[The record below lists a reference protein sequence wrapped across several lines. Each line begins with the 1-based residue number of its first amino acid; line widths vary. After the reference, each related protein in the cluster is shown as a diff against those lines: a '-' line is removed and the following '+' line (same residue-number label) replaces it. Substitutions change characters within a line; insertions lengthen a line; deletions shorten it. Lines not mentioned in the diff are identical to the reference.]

1 MRNLKKILALV
12 LALVMS
18 LSLMATAG
26 ASSFPDV
33 DAENPYATAIEVL
46 DELKVF
52 QGYKEDGTFRPTETL
67 NRAQAAVLVYRIATG
82 DVEDKYLDNYTY
94 MQQSKFTDLDGY
106 NWAKGY
112 INYCQNAGIV
122 VGTSA
127 TTFDPGAKVTGYQ
140 LLVMLLRTLGYGKAG
155 EFADPKGW
163 ELQTA
168 TIAEREGIT
177 KNVTTGDFG
186 APAPRQMVAEILFR
200 GLLTETVEY
209 SALIPGGYTKSGET
223 LGMRE
228 FGLEKVSGVVMAN
241 EWANLEGDSVAK
253 ADTTVMKIDDKNVTV
268 NKATDLDAVGL
279 TYNAYIANGE
289 GSTKRAL
296 TLEKSDVNVVAFN
309 EGAGMEVSKLAK
321 DNSLNVGDA
330 EYYLNYAENWSE
342 TAKSDWRIAYAIKE
356 STVNSDPDWKAY
368 IDEIYASANHTKDGH
383 TASQRQAYEN
393 EDAAAK
399 TNYWFVAIRPG
410 STITKIDL
418 EIMKEIFYMADREG
432 ENVDGDGNNVRYYGF
447 GEVYAGTSST
457 LDRSDVMSWP
467 QFEEEF
473 LDGQN
478 TNEYEDVEN
487 GNSLR
492 IVDNNG
498 DGKAEYVLKVTYT
511 QDKAIG
517 ERRDVLQFNKLV
529 ISKYEDNNLAMMDEI
544 AVGDVINY
552 TIIDGKLTVYKADM
566 ITDTIHNKNFKNV
579 TVDATDEGETH
590 GQSEI
595 DVYTNMETNI
605 MLMAE
610 KTSYNIYFDEFGYIR
625 SYELA
630 QGTQYALLTEMYTT
644 GTQNWNYIN
653 TTDWT
658 AEVKIADGDIEELP
672 VANTRGNAF
681 ISESAWTSR
690 SHNYYS
696 GNLNFLQPAIA
707 HLGNPNSENSNWY
720 WPGKTIGTAAAYSL
734 PSNDW
739 NRGVFQM
746 DPNDPA
752 ANPATGYI
760 GGQPAYGVFNYGPVS
775 ANYTNGANG
784 NGPVESS
791 FSFTN
796 VAAFTSDGEEISL
809 APATRLAKNANG
821 YQIYRVGADA
831 AANPTVNIA
840 LGFHGTEQELKD
852 EYKRLNPTATDT
864 AINTWFSTYTGA
876 GHYDGDGIYPVY
888 AVDYVQLVAENVKG
902 GMRHFTIANSYEAN
916 YNTTS
921 NTYVNANSETVFYV
935 VEPGRVTYY
944 DSYEK
949 LPTIKADDIRAAY
962 AVATNT
968 NANADGMDY
977 WVGDVIVIET
987 STIDKSWDSISLAY
1001 ANPYETSGAT
1011 QYFNSLNSEWR
1022 TYQPDSDE
1030 LAKIGLVP
1038 DDYGWTNATNLSGR
1052 TFYEVYGT
1060 DYENGELT
1068 AAIRAIVQDW
1078 NDHGIYAGTVRRT
1091 RSLTMGN
1098 GYIDVDTLGRDNLIY
1113 DDSFVKPIDVDY
1125 DYEVPFYRISNTA
1138 GGYSWDADLIDF
1150 ATDWTDPSGIKVGD
1164 QIIWVTDKDGHV
1176 AFVVDLGSRTK
1187 AEMGGDAYTA
1197 PTWLLDARDFA
1208 GSVIGATITS
1218 TSSLYAKILSE
1229 QRAKVPVMANVNIS
1243 ANVGAGTTLTV
1254 ALDGAKLGEAKN
1266 NTALPGTVTV
1276 PVSIN
1281 STSSAVDLKVTASKA
1296 GGGNEALTFVL
1307 GSVSGNW
1314 SLLSY
1319 TGDANNV
1326 YTLRLVN
1333 SQIAARTVTNDIILF
1348 TEEFFEE
1355 LDELVTAID
1364 TNGIGNGTTQ
1374 VDLETAMAVQEL
1386 LDEAKATLND
1396 ANYAA
1401 KKPDGTSAS
1410 SEVTSKV
1417 GELTTAEGKVD
1428 AKVDE
1433 ATVTV
1438 SFTGDNATVKVDGEV
1453 VTSYQTAKNSTVKF
1467 SVTAA
1472 EGYTL
1477 ESVKNGETVLTAD
1490 ANGLYSV
1497 AVAEADVTITITAN
1511 ATGAVGGEIT
1521 EANVVIATGAI
1532 TAGSKLPTA
1541 SVTTTPANGA
1551 DVSIAWTKDGADVEA
1566 NVDTE
1571 EGSYVGTI
1579 TVTPKTGF
1587 TAAADIAYKLNG
1599 VAVANAA
1606 ALTVTITVNAAG
1618 AGDTEITEADVT
1630 IATDAITAGEALPT
1644 VGVTTT
1650 PANGADVSIKW
1661 TKDGSEVSAD
1671 ATTEEGSY
1679 VGTITVTPKTGF
1691 VAADAITYKLN
1702 GSPVAN
1708 AAALTVTITVNA
1720 ADAGDTEITEADVTI
1735 ATDAITAGEALPTV
1749 GVTTTPANGADVSIK
1764 WTKDGSE
1771 VSADATTEEGSY
1783 VGTITVTP
1791 KTGFVAADAITY
1803 KLNGSPVANA
1813 AALTVTITV
1822 NAANPS

>member
-155 EFADPKGW
+155 EFADPDGW
-163 ELQTA
+163 ELKSA
-168 TIAEREGIT
+168 EIAESEGIT
-177 KNVTTGDFG
+177 KNVTFGDFG
-186 APAPRQMVAEILFR
+186 APAARQMVAEILFR
-200 GLLTETVEY
+200 GLLTETVQY
-209 SALIPGGYTKSGET
+209 SALVPGGYTKSGET
-223 LGMRE
+223 LGKRE
-228 FGLEKVSGVVMAN
+228 FGLEQVSGVVMAN
-241 EWANLEGDSVAK
+241 QWANLEGDSVAK

-309 EGAGMEVSKLAK
+309 EGARMDVSKLAK
-321 DNSLNVGDA
+321 DNSLNVNDA
-330 EYYLNYAENWSE
+330 EYYLNYAEKWSE
-342 TAKSDWRIAYAIKE
+342 TATSTWKISYAIDQSLCTTANGW
-356 STVNSDPDWKAY
+356 STY
-368 IDEIYASANHTKDGH
+368 IADINAGDVDGH
-383 TASQRQAYEN
+383 SVVARQAMN
-393 EDAAAK
+393 KPAADGGAN
-399 TNYWFVAIRPG
+399 TNYWYVAIRPG
-410 STITKIDL
+410 KTITATDL
-418 EIMKEIFYMADREG
+418 DIMNYIFDVADRQG
-432 ENVDGDGNNVRYYGF
+432 ENVDGTGNAVRYYGI

-457 LDRSDVMSWP
+457 LDQSDIKSWP
-467 QFEEEF
+467 QFVEEF

-566 ITDTIHNKNFKNV
+566 ITDTIRNKNFKDT
-579 TVDATDEGETH
+579 TVIATEEGETH

-595 DVYTNMETNI
+595 DVYTNMETDI

-672 VANTRGNAF
+672 VANARGNAF
-681 ISESAWTSR
+681 ISEFAWTSR

-707 HLGNPNSENSNWY
+707 HLGNPASENNSWY

-746 DPNDPA
+746 DPNGPA

-760 GGQPAYGVFNYGPVS
+760 GGQPAYGVFNYGPVN
-775 ANYTNGANG
+775 ANYTSGANEDD
-784 NGPVESS
+784 PVESS

-796 VAAFTSDGEEISL
+796 IAAFTSDGEDISL

-821 YQIYRVGADA
+821 HQIYRVGAPA
-831 AANPTVNIA
+831 QQTHNNNVK
-840 LGFHGTEQELKD
+840 LGFHGTEAELKAEYLSKNPGATAGD
-852 EYKRLNPTATDT
+852 ED
-864 AINTWFSTYTGA
+864 TWFTNQIALKNGT
-876 GHYDGDGIYPVY
+876 GIYPVY
-888 AVDYVQLVAENVKG
+888 AIDYVQLTAESVKA
-902 GMRHFTIANSYEAN
+902 GMRHFTIANSYNTN

-949 LPTIKADDIRAAY
+949 LPTIKAKDIRAAY

-987 STIDKSWDSISLAY
+987 SAIDKSWDSISLAY
-1001 ANPYETSGAT
+1001 ANPYENSGAVRYLST
-1011 QYFNSLNSEWR
+1011 LNSEWR

-1038 DDYGWTNATNLSGR
+1038 SDSNWNWGNSATPGHA
-1052 TFYEVYGT
+1052 FYEVYGT
-1060 DYENGELT
+1060 DYENGELA
-1068 AAIRAIVQDW
+1068 AAITEITKDW

-1098 GYIDVDTLGRDNLIY
+1098 GYIDVDTLGRNNLIY

-1125 DYEVPFYRISNTA
+1125 DYEVPFYRIS
-1138 GGYSWDADLIDF
+1138 GDWDANEIEF
-1150 ATDWTDPSGIKVGD
+1150 ATDWTDRSGVQEGD
-1164 QIIWVTDKDGHV
+1164 EIIWVTDKDGDV

-1197 PTWLLDARDFA
+1197 PSWLLSDRDFA
-1208 GSVIGATITS
+1208 SNVIGATITS
-1218 TSSLYAKILSE
+1218 TSSLYAKILNE
-1229 QRAKVPVMANVNIS
+1229 QRVSMPDVDLNIA

-1254 ALDGAKLGEAKN
+1254 SLNGTKLGEKKN
-1266 NTALPGTVTV
+1266 DTAMPATVTV
-1276 PVSIN
+1276 PIAIR
-1281 STSSAVDLKVTASKA
+1281 SSEPAVDLTVTATRSN
-1296 GGGNEALTFVL
+1296 GTNETLTFVL
-1307 GSVSGNW
+1307 NSTVGPNW

-1319 TGDANNV
+1319 SGNSSNV

-1333 SQIAARTVTNDIILF
+1333 NQIRTLDAISGKLVLF
-1348 TEEFFEE
+1348 TNEFFNE
-1355 LDELVTAID
+1355 LAALSDQIENEGID
-1364 TNGIGNGTTQ
+1364 TPDGVSLADAQ
-1374 VDLETAMAVQEL
+1374 YVQEL
-1386 LDEAKATLND
+1386 LGAVNVVLKD
-1396 ANYAA
+1396 ANYTAQGVNGTDATQAVTDKNTAIETAKAA
-1401 KKPDGTSAS
+1401 VDSAVDEVVDAGKVTVTVTGDGVEAQTETKFAPGATVTITASTGKKITAVQIDGQDAGTIAEGGKTATYTVPSDATEAITITVTTADDTTVGGDKVTVTFS
-1410 SEVTSKV
+1410 QVTGATIKVDGSEVTGTKEYDKGATVSFTVEVTDNTKEIKSV
-1417 GELTTAEGKVD
+1417 TAGSDVLTGTDGAYTFTANAD
-1428 AKVDE
+1428 

-1438 SFTGDNATVKVDGEV
+1438 ELQEKSVEAEKVTV
-1453 VTSYQTAKNSTVKF
+1453 TF
-1467 SVTAA
+1467 SQV
-1472 EGYTL
+1472 
-1477 ESVKNGETVLTAD
+1477 
-1490 ANGLYSV
+1490 
-1497 AVAEADVTITITAN
+1497 
-1511 ATGAVGGEIT
+1511 TGA
-1521 EANVVIATGAI
+1521 
-1532 TAGSKLPTA
+1532 
-1541 SVTTTPANGA
+1541 
-1551 DVSIAWTKDGADVEA
+1551 
-1566 NVDTE
+1566 
-1571 EGSYVGTI
+1571 TI
-1579 TVTPKTGF
+1579 KV
-1587 TAAADIAYKLNG
+1587 
-1599 VAVANAA
+1599 
-1606 ALTVTITVNAAG
+1606 
-1618 AGDTEITEADVT
+1618 
-1630 IATDAITAGEALPT
+1630 
-1644 VGVTTT
+1644 
-1650 PANGADVSIKW
+1650 
-1661 TKDGSEVSAD
+1661 DGSEVTGTKEYDKGATVSFTVEVTDNTKEIKSVTAGSDVLTGTDGAYTFTANAD
-1671 ATTEEGSY
+1671 ATVTVELQEKS
-1679 VGTITVTPKTGF
+1679 VEAEKVTVTFSQVTG
-1691 VAADAITYKLN
+1691 A
-1702 GSPVAN
+1702 
-1708 AAALTVTITVNA
+1708 TIKV
-1720 ADAGDTEITEADVTI
+1720 
-1735 ATDAITAGEALPTV
+1735 
-1749 GVTTTPANGADVSIK
+1749 
-1764 WTKDGSE
+1764 DGSE
-1771 VSADATTEEGSY
+1771 VTGTKEYDKGATVSFTVEVTDSTKEIKSVTAGSDALTEADGAYTFTADADT
-1783 VGTITVTP
+1783 TVTVELQD
-1791 KTGFVAADAITY
+1791 KTT
-1803 KLNGSPVANA
+1803 N
-1813 AALTVTITV
+1813 
-1822 NAANPS
+1822 

>member
-177 KNVTTGDFG
+177 KNVTAGDFG
-186 APAPRQMVAEILFR
+186 APAARQMVAEILFR
-200 GLLTETVEY
+200 GLLTDTVEY

-223 LGMRE
+223 LGKRE
-228 FGLEKVSGVVMAN
+228 FGLEQVSGVVMAN
-241 EWANLEGDSVAK
+241 QWANLEGDSVAK

-309 EGAGMEVSKLAK
+309 EGAKMEVSKLAK

-356 STVNSDPDWKAY
+356 STVNSDSDWKAY

-399 TNYWFVAIRPG
+399 TDYWFVAIRPG

-432 ENVDGDGNNVRYYGF
+432 ENVDGNGNNVRYYGF

-457 LDRSDVMSWP
+457 LDQSDIKSWP
-467 QFEEEF
+467 QFVEEF

-478 TNEYEDVEN
+478 TNEYKDVVN

-498 DGKAEYVLKVTYT
+498 DGKAEYVLRVDYT

-566 ITDTIHNKNFKNV
+566 ITDTIRNKNFKDT
-579 TVDATDEGETH
+579 TVIATEEGETH

-653 TTDWT
+653 KNNWI
-658 AEVKIADGDIEELP
+658 AEVKIADGDIEEMN
-672 VANTRGNAF
+672 VANTKNAF
-681 ISESAWTSR
+681 ISKTPWTHGG
-690 SHNYYS
+690 HNSFFS

-720 WPGKTIGTAAAYSL
+720 WPGETDNTAATYPNWDRS
-734 PSNDW
+734 
-739 NRGVFQM
+739 VYQM
-746 DPNDPA
+746 KA
-752 ANPATGYI
+752 ATGVQ
-760 GGQPAYGVFNYGPVS
+760 QPAYGVFNYGPV
-775 ANYTNGANG
+775 ATTALKN
-784 NGPVESS
+784 S

-796 VAAFTSDGEEISL
+796 VASFTTDGEDITL
-809 APATRLAKNANG
+809 APATRLATETATG
-821 YQIYRVGADA
+821 DQIYRVGAPA
-831 AANPTVNIA
+831 QQLANNNVK
-840 LGFHGTEQELKD
+840 LGFHGTKAELKA
-852 EYKRLNPTATDT
+852 EYLSKNPGAVAGAED
-864 AINTWFSTYTGA
+864 TWFNTQIA
-876 GHYDGDGIYPVY
+876 LKDGTGIYPVY
-888 AVDYVQLVAENVKG
+888 AIDYVQLTAENVKA
-902 GMRHFTIANSYEAN
+902 GMRHFTIASSYNTN

-935 VEPGRVTYY
+935 VEPNRVTYY

-949 LPTIKADDIRAAY
+949 LPTIKDDNIRAAY

-1038 DDYGWTNATNLSGR
+1038 DDYGWTNGTNLSGR
-1052 TFYEVYGT
+1052 AFYEVYGT
-1060 DYENGELT
+1060 DYENGELV
-1068 AAIRAIVQDW
+1068 AAIAKITKDW

-1098 GYIDVDTLGRDNLIY
+1098 GYIDVDTLGRSNLIY

-1125 DYEVPFYRISNTA
+1125 DYEVPFYRLSGN
-1138 GGYSWDADLIDF
+1138 WDANEIEF
-1150 ATDWTDPSGIKVGD
+1150 ATDWTDPSGIQAGD
-1164 QIIWVTDKDGHV
+1164 EIIWVTDKDGDV
-1176 AFVVDLGSRTK
+1176 AFVVDLGYRTDK
-1187 AEMGGDAYTA
+1187 QMGGDEYKA
-1197 PTWLLDARDFA
+1197 PTWLLSSYNAFYPSDD
-1208 GSVIGATITS
+1208 GSAACITG
-1218 TSSLYAKILSE
+1218 TGWYYAILKE
-1229 QRAKVPVMANVNIS
+1229 QRANQPTSDDVQFNAYLLDDETITIQQNGK
-1243 ANVGAGTTLTV
+1243 TV
-1254 ALDGAKLGEAKN
+1254 AEAKN
-1266 NTALPGTVTV
+1266 ETGADGVVVTPAFSLLNNQETVDIKVRLTKADKTHDTIALATFNTNGGWWTAINLTGPDADGWYTVKLANRQIRSIEQGIGYGTIYGGDAWDGLVEDAEKPIGDGTNGTITLDRAREVKAALTEIKTALDDSPIKLAPSATDATEPATPAEVTEIVDQIDTADTTIGEAIENETVTV
-1276 PVSIN
+1276 
-1281 STSSAVDLKVTASKA
+1281 
-1296 GGGNEALTFVL
+1296 TF
-1307 GSVSGNW
+1307 
-1314 SLLSY
+1314 
-1319 TGDANNV
+1319 
-1326 YTLRLVN
+1326 
-1333 SQIAARTVTNDIILF
+1333 
-1348 TEEFFEE
+1348 
-1355 LDELVTAID
+1355 
-1364 TNGIGNGTTQ
+1364 NG
-1374 VDLETAMAVQEL
+1374 A
-1386 LDEAKATLND
+1386 
-1396 ANYAA
+1396 
-1401 KKPDGTSAS
+1401 
-1410 SEVTSKV
+1410 
-1417 GELTTAEGKVD
+1417 
-1428 AKVDE
+1428 
-1433 ATVTV
+1433 
-1438 SFTGDNATVKVDGEV
+1438 NATVKVDGKA
-1453 VTSYQTAKNSTVKF
+1453 VTSYQAAKNSDLKF

-1472 EGYTL
+1472 DGYTI
-1477 ESVKNGETVLTAD
+1477 ESVNDGSADLTAD
-1490 ANGLYSV
+1490 ANGLYTVS
-1497 AVAEADVTITITAN
+1497 VAEADMTVTITAN

-1521 EANVVIATGAI
+1521 EANVEIATGAI

-1541 SVTTTPANGA
+1541 KVTTTPANGA

-1661 TKDGSEVSAD
+1661 TKDGSEVSAE

-1720 ADAGDTEITEADVTI
+1720 ADAGDTEITEVDVTI

-1749 GVTTTPANGADVSIK
+1749 SVTTTPANGADVSIK

-1771 VSADATTEEGSY
+1771 VSAEATTEEGSY

-1822 NAANPS
+1822 NAANPG

>member
-177 KNVTTGDFG
+177 KNVTAGDFG
-186 APAPRQMVAEILFR
+186 APAARQMVAEILFR
-200 GLLTETVEY
+200 GLLTDTVEY

-223 LGMRE
+223 LGKRE
-228 FGLEKVSGVVMAN
+228 FGLEQVSGVVMAN
-241 EWANLEGDSVAK
+241 QWANLEGDSVAK

-309 EGAGMEVSKLAK
+309 EGAKMEVSKLAK
-321 DNSLNVGDA
+321 DNSLNVNDA

-356 STVNSDPDWKAY
+356 STVNSDSDWKAY

-393 EDAAAK
+393 EDAVAK
-399 TNYWFVAIRPG
+399 TDYWFVAIRPG

-432 ENVDGDGNNVRYYGF
+432 ENVDGSGNNVRYYGF

-457 LDRSDVMSWP
+457 LDQSDIKSWP

-478 TNEYEDVEN
+478 TNEYDKVRN

-566 ITDTIHNKNFKNV
+566 ITDTIRNKNFKDT
-579 TVDATDEGETH
+579 TVIATEEGETH

-595 DVYTNMETNI
+595 DVYTNMETDI

-672 VANTRGNAF
+672 VANARGNAF
-681 ISESAWTSR
+681 ISEFAWTSR

-707 HLGNPNSENSNWY
+707 HLGNPASENNSWY

-746 DPNDPA
+746 DPNGPA

-796 VAAFTSDGEEISL
+796 IAAFTSDGEEISL

-821 YQIYRVGADA
+821 HQIYRVGADA
-831 AANPTVNIA
+831 AAAPTVNIA
-840 LGFHGTEQELKD
+840 RGFHGTEQELKD
-852 EYKRLNPTATDT
+852 EYKRLNPATADAT
-864 AINTWFSTYTGA
+864 INSWFSTYVA
-876 GHYDGDGIYPVY
+876 QYDGDGIYPVY

-949 LPTIKADDIRAAY
+949 LPTIKADNIRAAY

-987 STIDKSWDSISLAY
+987 SAIDKSWDSISLAY
-1001 ANPYETSGAT
+1001 ANPYENSGAVRYLST
-1011 QYFNSLNSEWR
+1011 LNSEWR

-1038 DDYGWTNATNLSGR
+1038 SDSNWNWGNSATPGHA
-1052 TFYEVYGT
+1052 FYEVYGT
-1060 DYENGELT
+1060 DYENGELA
-1068 AAIRAIVQDW
+1068 AAITQITKDW

-1098 GYIDVDTLGRDNLIY
+1098 GYIDVDTLGRNNLIY

-1125 DYEVPFYRISNTA
+1125 DYEVPFYRIS
-1138 GGYSWDADLIDF
+1138 GDWDANEIEF
-1150 ATDWTDPSGIKVGD
+1150 ATDWTDRSGVQEGD
-1164 QIIWVTDKDGHV
+1164 QIIWVTDKDGDV

-1197 PTWLLDARDFA
+1197 PTWLLSDRDFT
-1208 GSVIGATITS
+1208 GNVIGAVITS
-1218 TSSLYAKILSE
+1218 TNSLYAKILNE
-1229 QRAKVPVMANVNIS
+1229 QRVSMPDVDLNIA

-1254 ALDGAKLGEAKN
+1254 SLNGTKLGEKKN
-1266 NTALPGTVTV
+1266 DTAMPATVTV
-1276 PVSIN
+1276 PIAIR
-1281 STSSAVDLKVTASKA
+1281 SSEPAVDLTVTATRSN
-1296 GGGNEALTFVL
+1296 GTNETLTFVL
-1307 GSVSGNW
+1307 NSTVGPNW

-1319 TGDANNV
+1319 NGNSSNV

-1333 SQIAARTVTNDIILF
+1333 NQIRTLDAISGKLVLF
-1348 TEEFFEE
+1348 TNEFFNE
-1355 LDELVTAID
+1355 LAALSDQIENEGID
-1364 TNGIGNGTTQ
+1364 TPDGVSLADAQ
-1374 VDLETAMAVQEL
+1374 YVQEL
-1386 LDEAKATLND
+1386 LGVVNVVLED
-1396 ANYAA
+1396 ANYTAQGVNGTDARTTVDEKNTAIETA
-1401 KKPDGTSAS
+1401 KTAVDSA
-1410 SEVTSKV
+1410 
-1417 GELTTAEGKVD
+1417 VD
-1428 AKVDE
+1428 AATPE
-1433 ATVTV
+1433 ATVSVSVTDANSKITVTPATVTKDAALSGVTLTLVAADSYTLPTAKPTVTVGGTPVDAANIIWDSATGALGFTAEAGNATGAIVITADSTAPAGDTV
-1438 SFTGDNATVKVDGEV
+1438 SVSVTDTNSKISVTPATVTKDTALSG
-1453 VTSYQTAKNSTVKF
+1453 VTLTLVAADSYTLPTAKPTV
-1467 SVTAA
+1467 
-1472 EGYTL
+1472 
-1477 ESVKNGETVLTAD
+1477 TVGGT
-1490 ANGLYSV
+1490 
-1497 AVAEADVTITITAN
+1497 AVAEANITWNN
-1511 ATGAVGGEIT
+1511 ATGALGFTADAG
-1521 EANVVIATGAI
+1521 NATGAI
-1532 TAGSKLPTA
+1532 VITANSTAPVQENVTVTVTDTNSK
-1541 SVTTTPANGA
+1541 
-1551 DVSIAWTKDGADVEA
+1551 
-1566 NVDTE
+1566 
-1571 EGSYVGTI
+1571 I
-1579 TVTPKTGF
+1579 TVTPATVVKGTALSGVTLTLVAADSYTLPTAKPTVTVGGTAVAEANITWNNATGALGF
-1587 TAAADIAYKLNG
+1587 TADAGDATGAI
-1599 VAVANAA
+1599 VITANSTAPVQENV
-1606 ALTVTITVNAAG
+1606 TVTVT
-1618 AGDTEITEADVT
+1618 DT
-1630 IATDAITAGEALPT
+1630 
-1644 VGVTTT
+1644 
-1650 PANGADVSIKW
+1650 NSK
-1661 TKDGSEVSAD
+1661 
-1671 ATTEEGSY
+1671 
-1679 VGTITVTPKTGF
+1679 ITVTPATVVKGTALSGVTLTL
-1691 VAADAITYKLN
+1691 VAADSYTLPTAK
-1702 GSPVAN
+1702 P
-1708 AAALTVTITVNA
+1708 TVTVGGTAVAEANITWNNA
-1720 ADAGDTEITEADVTI
+1720 TGALGFTADAGD
-1735 ATDAITAGEALPTV
+1735 ATGAIVITANSTAP
-1749 GVTTTPANGADVSIK
+1749 
-1764 WTKDGSE
+1764 
-1771 VSADATTEEGSY
+1771 
-1783 VGTITVTP
+1783 
-1791 KTGFVAADAITY
+1791 
-1803 KLNGSPVANA
+1803 
-1813 AALTVTITV
+1813 
-1822 NAANPS
+1822 

>member
-1 MRNLKKILALV
+1 
-12 LALVMS
+12 
-18 LSLMATAG
+18 
-26 ASSFPDV
+26 
-33 DAENPYATAIEVL
+33 
-46 DELKVF
+46 
-52 QGYKEDGTFRPTETL
+52 
-67 NRAQAAVLVYRIATG
+67 
-82 DVEDKYLDNYTY
+82 
-94 MQQSKFTDLDGY
+94 
-106 NWAKGY
+106 
-112 INYCQNAGIV
+112 
-122 VGTSA
+122 
-127 TTFDPGAKVTGYQ
+127 
-140 LLVMLLRTLGYGKAG
+140 
-155 EFADPKGW
+155 
-163 ELQTA
+163 
-168 TIAEREGIT
+168 
-177 KNVTTGDFG
+177 
-186 APAPRQMVAEILFR
+186 
-200 GLLTETVEY
+200 
-209 SALIPGGYTKSGET
+209 
-223 LGMRE
+223 
-228 FGLEKVSGVVMAN
+228 
-241 EWANLEGDSVAK
+241 
-253 ADTTVMKIDDKNVTV
+253 
-268 NKATDLDAVGL
+268 
-279 TYNAYIANGE
+279 
-289 GSTKRAL
+289 
-296 TLEKSDVNVVAFN
+296 
-309 EGAGMEVSKLAK
+309 
-321 DNSLNVGDA
+321 
-330 EYYLNYAENWSE
+330 
-342 TAKSDWRIAYAIKE
+342 
-356 STVNSDPDWKAY
+356 
-368 IDEIYASANHTKDGH
+368 
-383 TASQRQAYEN
+383 
-393 EDAAAK
+393 
-399 TNYWFVAIRPG
+399 
-410 STITKIDL
+410 
-418 EIMKEIFYMADREG
+418 MKEIFYMADREG

-467 QFEEEF
+467 QFVEEF

-478 TNEYEDVEN
+478 TNEYEDVVN

-498 DGKAEYVLKVTYT
+498 DGKAEYVLRVDYT

-566 ITDTIHNKNFKNV
+566 ITDTIRNKNFKNV

-720 WPGKTIGTAAAYSL
+720 WPGKTIGTVAAYGL
-734 PSNDW
+734 ASNNW

-746 DPNDPA
+746 DPTAPA
-752 ANPATGYI
+752 GD
-760 GGQPAYGVFNYGPVS
+760 QPAYGVFNYGPVGI
-775 ANYTNGANG
+775 NYAEG
-784 NGPVESS
+784 NDAGKPVESS

-809 APATRLAKNANG
+809 APATRLAKNTDG

-831 AANPTVNIA
+831 AAAPTVNIA

-864 AINTWFSTYTGA
+864 VINTWFSDNIA
-876 GHYDGDGIYPVY
+876 QYDGDGIYPVY
-888 AVDYVQLVAENVKG
+888 AVDYVQLIAENVKG

-1138 GGYSWDADLIDF
+1138 GGYSWDADLMDF

-1197 PTWLLDARDFA
+1197 PTWLLSAGDFT
-1208 GSVIGATITS
+1208 GGVIGATITS
-1218 TSSLYAKILSE
+1218 TSSLYAKILDE
-1229 QRAKVPVMANVNIS
+1229 QRDKVPVMADVNIS

-1254 ALDGAKLGEAKN
+1254 SLDGAKLGEAKN

-1333 SQIAARTVTNDIILF
+1333 SQITAARAISGDIVLF
-1348 TEEFFEE
+1348 TNEFFNE
-1355 LDELVTAID
+1355 LAALSDQIENEGID
-1364 TNGIGNGTTQ
+1364 TPDGVSLADAQ
-1374 VDLETAMAVQEL
+1374 YVQEL
-1386 LDEAKATLND
+1386 LGAVNVVLEDVNYTVQGVNGTDATQAVTDKNTAIETAKAAVD
-1396 ANYAA
+1396 
-1401 KKPDGTSAS
+1401 SA
-1410 SEVTSKV
+1410 
-1417 GELTTAEGKVD
+1417 VD
-1428 AKVDE
+1428 A
-1433 ATVTV
+1433 ATPETTV
-1438 SFTGDNATVKVDGEV
+1438 GV
-1453 VTSYQTAKNSTVKF
+1453 
-1467 SVTAA
+1467 SVTD
-1472 EGYTL
+1472 T
-1477 ESVKNGETVLTAD
+1477 N
-1490 ANGLYSV
+1490 
-1497 AVAEADVTITITAN
+1497 
-1511 ATGAVGGEIT
+1511 
-1521 EANVVIATGAI
+1521 
-1532 TAGSKLPTA
+1532 SK
-1541 SVTTTPANGA
+1541 
-1551 DVSIAWTKDGADVEA
+1551 
-1566 NVDTE
+1566 
-1571 EGSYVGTI
+1571 I
-1579 TVTPKTGF
+1579 TVTPAAVTKDTALSGVTLTLAAADSYTLPTDKPTVTVGGTAVDAANITWNSATGALGF
-1587 TAAADIAYKLNG
+1587 TANAGNATGDI
-1599 VAVANAA
+1599 V
-1606 ALTVTITVNAAG
+1606 
-1618 AGDTEITEADVT
+1618 
-1630 IATDAITAGEALPT
+1630 ITADSTAPT
-1644 VGVTTT
+1644 
-1650 PANGADVSIKW
+1650 
-1661 TKDGSEVSAD
+1661 
-1671 ATTEEGSY
+1671 
-1679 VGTITVTPKTGF
+1679 
-1691 VAADAITYKLN
+1691 
-1702 GSPVAN
+1702 SP
-1708 AAALTVTITVNA
+1708 
-1720 ADAGDTEITEADVTI
+1720 
-1735 ATDAITAGEALPTV
+1735 
-1749 GVTTTPANGADVSIK
+1749 
-1764 WTKDGSE
+1764 
-1771 VSADATTEEGSY
+1771 
-1783 VGTITVTP
+1783 
-1791 KTGFVAADAITY
+1791 
-1803 KLNGSPVANA
+1803 
-1813 AALTVTITV
+1813 
-1822 NAANPS
+1822 

>member
-94 MQQSKFTDLDGY
+94 MQQSKFNDLDGY

-177 KNVTTGDFG
+177 KNVTAGDFG
-186 APAPRQMVAEILFR
+186 APAARQMVAEILFR
-200 GLLTETVEY
+200 GLLTDTVEY

-223 LGMRE
+223 LGKRE
-228 FGLEKVSGVVMAN
+228 FGLEQVSGVVMAN
-241 EWANLEGDSVAK
+241 QWANLEGDSVAK

-309 EGAGMEVSKLAK
+309 EGARMDVSKLAK
-321 DNSLNVGDA
+321 DNSLNVNDA
-330 EYYLNYAENWSE
+330 EYYLNYAEKWSE
-342 TAKSDWRIAYAIKE
+342 TATSTWKISYAIDQSLCTTANGW
-356 STVNSDPDWKAY
+356 STY
-368 IDEIYASANHTKDGH
+368 IADINAGDVDGH
-383 TASQRQAYEN
+383 SVVARQAMN
-393 EDAAAK
+393 KPAADGGAN
-399 TNYWFVAIRPG
+399 TNYWYVAIRPG
-410 STITKIDL
+410 KTITATDL
-418 EIMKEIFYMADREG
+418 DIMNYIFDVADRQG
-432 ENVDGDGNNVRYYGF
+432 ENVDGTGNAVRYYGI

-457 LDRSDVMSWP
+457 LDQSDIKSWP
-467 QFEEEF
+467 QFVEEF

-478 TNEYEDVEN
+478 TNEYENVVN

-498 DGKAEYVLKVTYT
+498 DGKAEYVLRVDYT

-672 VANTRGNAF
+672 VANARGNAF

-707 HLGNPNSENSNWY
+707 HLGNPSSENSNWY
-720 WPGKTIGTAAAYSL
+720 WPGKTIGTVAAYGL
-734 PSNDW
+734 ASNNW

-746 DPNDPA
+746 DPTAP
-752 ANPATGYI
+752 TGD
-760 GGQPAYGVFNYGPVS
+760 QPAYGVFNYGPVGI
-775 ANYTNGANG
+775 NYAEGVDKNK
-784 NGPVESS
+784 PVESS

-831 AANPTVNIA
+831 ATNPTVNIA

-864 AINTWFSTYTGA
+864 VIDNWFNTYVA
-876 GHYDGDGIYPVY
+876 QYDGDGIYPVY

-987 STIDKSWDSISLAY
+987 RTIDKSWDSISLAY

-1197 PTWLLDARDFA
+1197 PTWLLSSGDFA
-1208 GSVIGATITS
+1208 GNVIGATINT
-1218 TSSLYAKILSE
+1218 TYSLYAKILSE

-1307 GSVSGNW
+1307 GSVGGNW

-1333 SQIAARTVTNDIILF
+1333 SQITAARAISGDIVLF

-1355 LDELVTAID
+1355 LDELAEAIEN
-1364 TNGIGNGTTQ
+1364 NGIGNDAAAGEVTLA
-1374 VDLETAMAVQEL
+1374 DAKAVQTL
-1386 LDEAKATLND
+1386 LGDVATILGNTAEYTAKNTDGDAT
-1396 ANYAA
+1396 AAVAA
-1401 KKPDGTSAS
+1401 KKSDVDTAKTTVDDAVADATPATEVSSVAISWDTTTAVAVGGTLPEATTTT
-1410 SEVTSKV
+1410 EGVT
-1417 GELTTAEGKVD
+1417 LTTVWKNSS
-1428 AKVDE
+1428 DE
-1433 ATVTV
+1433 TVTTAAAAGNYTGTVTV
-1438 SFTGDNATVKVDGEV
+1438 AAEEGYELAESLTYTGDVTDAAGLTKTITVSAGTSTPTEV
-1453 VTSYQTAKNSTVKF
+1453 S
-1467 SVTAA
+1467 
-1472 EGYTL
+1472 
-1477 ESVKNGETVLTAD
+1477 
-1490 ANGLYSV
+1490 SV
-1497 AVAEADVTITITAN
+1497 AISWDTTTAV
-1511 ATGAVGGEIT
+1511 AVGGTLPEATTTT
-1521 EANVVIATGAI
+1521 EGVTLTTVWKNSSDET
-1532 TAGSKLPTA
+1532 
-1541 SVTTTPANGA
+1541 VTTAAAAGNYTGTVTVAA
-1551 DVSIAWTKDGADVEA
+1551 
-1566 NVDTE
+1566 E
-1571 EGSYVGTI
+1571 EGYELAESLTYTGDVTDAAGLTKTI
-1579 TVTPKTGF
+1579 TVSAGTSTPTEVSSVAISWDTTTAVAVGGTLPEATTTTEGVTLTTVWKNSSDETVT
-1587 TAAADIAYKLNG
+1587 TAAAAGNYTG
-1599 VAVANAA
+1599 TVTVAAEEGYELAESLTYTGDVTDAA
-1606 ALTVTITVNAAG
+1606 GLTKTITVN
-1618 AGDTEITEADVT
+1618 
-1630 IATDAITAGEALPT
+1630 
-1644 VGVTTT
+1644 
-1650 PANGADVSIKW
+1650 
-1661 TKDGSEVSAD
+1661 DGSQS
-1671 ATTEEGSY
+1671 
-1679 VGTITVTPKTGF
+1679 
-1691 VAADAITYKLN
+1691 
-1702 GSPVAN
+1702 
-1708 AAALTVTITVNA
+1708 
-1720 ADAGDTEITEADVTI
+1720 
-1735 ATDAITAGEALPTV
+1735 
-1749 GVTTTPANGADVSIK
+1749 
-1764 WTKDGSE
+1764 
-1771 VSADATTEEGSY
+1771 
-1783 VGTITVTP
+1783 
-1791 KTGFVAADAITY
+1791 
-1803 KLNGSPVANA
+1803 
-1813 AALTVTITV
+1813 
-1822 NAANPS
+1822 

>member
-94 MQQSKFTDLDGY
+94 MQQSKFNDLDGY

-177 KNVTTGDFG
+177 KNVTAGDFG
-186 APAPRQMVAEILFR
+186 APAARQMVAEILFR
-200 GLLTETVEY
+200 GLLTDTVEY

-223 LGMRE
+223 LGKRE
-228 FGLEKVSGVVMAN
+228 FGLEQVSGVVMAN
-241 EWANLEGDSVAK
+241 QWANLEGDSVAK

-309 EGAGMEVSKLAK
+309 EGAGMDVSKLAK
-321 DNSLNVGDA
+321 DNSLNVNDA
-330 EYYLNYAENWSE
+330 EYYLNYAEKWSE
-342 TAKSDWRIAYAIKE
+342 TATSTWKISYAIDQSLCTTANGW
-356 STVNSDPDWKAY
+356 STY
-368 IDEIYASANHTKDGH
+368 IADINAGDVDGH
-383 TASQRQAYEN
+383 SVVARQAMN
-393 EDAAAK
+393 KPAADGGAN
-399 TNYWFVAIRPG
+399 TNYWYVAIRPG
-410 STITKIDL
+410 KTITATDL
-418 EIMKEIFYMADREG
+418 DIMNYIFDVADRQG
-432 ENVDGDGNNVRYYGF
+432 ENVDGTGNAVRYYGI

-457 LDRSDVMSWP
+457 LDQSDIKSWP
-467 QFEEEF
+467 QFVEEF

-478 TNEYEDVEN
+478 TNEYEDVVN

-498 DGKAEYVLKVTYT
+498 DGKAEYVLRVDYT

-579 TVDATDEGETH
+579 TVDATEEGETH

-672 VANTRGNAF
+672 VANARGNAF
-681 ISESAWTSR
+681 ISEFAWTSR

-707 HLGNPNSENSNWY
+707 HLGNPASENNSWY

-746 DPNDPA
+746 DPNGPA

-864 AINTWFSTYTGA
+864 VIDNWFNTYVA
-876 GHYDGDGIYPVY
+876 QYDGDGIYPVY

-1229 QRAKVPVMANVNIS
+1229 QRASMPDVNLNIA

-1254 ALDGAKLGEAKN
+1254 SLNGTKLGEKKN
-1266 NTALPGTVTV
+1266 DTAMPATVTV
-1276 PVSIN
+1276 PIAIR
-1281 STSSAVDLKVTASKA
+1281 SSEPAVDLTVTATRSN
-1296 GGGNEALTFVL
+1296 GTNETLTFVL
-1307 GSVSGNW
+1307 NSTVGTNW

-1319 TGDANNV
+1319 NGNSSNV

-1333 SQIAARTVTNDIILF
+1333 NQIRTLDAISGELVLF
-1348 TEEFFEE
+1348 TNEFFNE
-1355 LDELVTAID
+1355 LAALSDQIEDEGID
-1364 TNGIGNGTTQ
+1364 TPDGVSLADAQ
-1374 VDLETAMAVQEL
+1374 YVQEL
-1386 LDEAKATLND
+1386 LGAVNVVLEAVNYTAQGVNGTDASTTVDEKNTAIETAK
-1396 ANYAA
+1396 
-1401 KKPDGTSAS
+1401 
-1410 SEVTSKV
+1410 
-1417 GELTTAEGKVD
+1417 TAVDSVVD
-1428 AKVDE
+1428 AATPE
-1433 ATVTV
+1433 ATVSVSVTDTNSKITV
-1438 SFTGDNATVKVDGEV
+1438 TPATVTKDAALSG
-1453 VTSYQTAKNSTVKF
+1453 VTLTLAAADSYTLPTAKPTVT
-1467 SVTAA
+1467 VGGTA
-1472 EGYTL
+1472 
-1477 ESVKNGETVLTAD
+1477 VD
-1490 ANGLYSV
+1490 AANITWDSATGALGFT
-1497 AVAEADVTITITAN
+1497 AEAGN
-1511 ATGAVGGEIT
+1511 ATGAIVITADSTAPAGDTVSVSVTDTNSKISVTPATVTKDTALSGVTLTLVAADSYTLPTAKPTVTVGGTAVDAANIT
-1521 EANVVIATGAI
+1521 WDSATGALGFTADAGNATGAI
-1532 TAGSKLPTA
+1532 VITANSTAPVQENVTVTVTDTDSK
-1541 SVTTTPANGA
+1541 
-1551 DVSIAWTKDGADVEA
+1551 
-1566 NVDTE
+1566 
-1571 EGSYVGTI
+1571 I
-1579 TVTPKTGF
+1579 TVTPATVVKGTALSGVTLTLAAADSYTLPTAKPTVTVGGTAVDAANITWDSATGALGF
-1587 TAAADIAYKLNG
+1587 TADAG
-1599 VAVANAA
+1599 NA
-1606 ALTVTITVNAAG
+1606 TG
-1618 AGDTEITEADVT
+1618 AIV
-1630 IATDAITAGEALPT
+1630 ITA
-1644 VGVTTT
+1644 
-1650 PANGADVSIKW
+1650 NS
-1661 TKDGSEVSAD
+1661 
-1671 ATTEEGSY
+1671 
-1679 VGTITVTPKTGF
+1679 
-1691 VAADAITYKLN
+1691 
-1702 GSPVAN
+1702 
-1708 AAALTVTITVNA
+1708 
-1720 ADAGDTEITEADVTI
+1720 
-1735 ATDAITAGEALPTV
+1735 TAP
-1749 GVTTTPANGADVSIK
+1749 
-1764 WTKDGSE
+1764 
-1771 VSADATTEEGSY
+1771 
-1783 VGTITVTP
+1783 
-1791 KTGFVAADAITY
+1791 
-1803 KLNGSPVANA
+1803 
-1813 AALTVTITV
+1813 
-1822 NAANPS
+1822 

>member
-122 VGTSA
+122 VGTSS

-155 EFADPKGW
+155 EFADPDGW
-163 ELQTA
+163 ELKSA
-168 TIAEREGIT
+168 EIAESEGIT
-177 KNVTTGDFG
+177 KNVTFGDFG
-186 APAPRQMVAEILFR
+186 APAARQMVAEILFR
-200 GLLTETVEY
+200 GLLTETVQY
-209 SALIPGGYTKSGET
+209 SALVPGGYTKSGET
-223 LGMRE
+223 LGKRE
-228 FGLEKVSGVVMAN
+228 FGLEQVSGVVMAN
-241 EWANLEGDSVAK
+241 QWANLEGDSVAK

-309 EGAGMEVSKLAK
+309 EGARMDVSKLAK
-321 DNSLNVGDA
+321 DNSLNVNDA
-330 EYYLNYAENWSE
+330 EYYLNYAEKWSE
-342 TAKSDWRIAYAIKE
+342 TAKSDWRIAYTIKKDIVDA
-356 STVNSDPDWKAY
+356 SAHSDWKAY
-368 IDEIYASANHTKDGH
+368 IEEINGSSNNTKDGH
-383 TASQRQAYEN
+383 TATLRTIKEN
-393 EDAAAK
+393 ASDP
-399 TNYWFVAIRPG
+399 TGVPYWYVVIRPG
-410 STITKIDL
+410 STITAIDL
-418 EIMKEIFYMADREG
+418 DIMEYIFAEADRTG
-432 ENVDGDGNNVRYYGF
+432 ENTENTGDSTVRNYND

-467 QFEEEF
+467 EFEEEF

-579 TVDATDEGETH
+579 TVVATDEGETH

-707 HLGNPNSENSNWY
+707 HLGNPSSENSNWY
-720 WPGKTIGTAAAYSL
+720 WPGKTIGTVAAYGL
-734 PSNDW
+734 ASNNW

-746 DPNDPA
+746 DPTAPA
-752 ANPATGYI
+752 GD
-760 GGQPAYGVFNYGPVS
+760 QPAYGVFNYGPVGI
-775 ANYTNGANG
+775 NYAEG
-784 NGPVESS
+784 NDAGKPVESS

-809 APATRLAKNANG
+809 APATRLAKNTDG

-831 AANPTVNIA
+831 AADPAVDIA

-864 AINTWFSTYTGA
+864 VINTWFSDNIA
-876 GHYDGDGIYPVY
+876 QYDGDGIYPVY
-888 AVDYVQLVAENVKG
+888 AVDYVQLIAENVKG

-1138 GGYSWDADLIDF
+1138 GGYSWDADLMDF
-1150 ATDWTDPSGIKVGD
+1150 ATDWTDPSGVRVGD
-1164 QIIWVTDKDGHV
+1164 QIIWVTDKDGDV

-1187 AEMGGDAYTA
+1187 ATHGFDYDA
-1197 PTWLLDARDFA
+1197 PKWLLDAADFT
-1208 GSVIGATITS
+1208 GGVIGVGSTAADIVATPG
-1218 TSSLYAKILSE
+1218 SLYAKILKE
-1229 QRAKVPVMANVNIS
+1229 QRAAKPVM
-1243 ANVGAGTTLTV
+1243 
-1254 ALDGAKLGEAKN
+1254 DQ
-1266 NTALPGTVTV
+1266 
-1276 PVSIN
+1276 VSFDIG
-1281 STSSAVDLKVTASKA
+1281 LKA
-1296 GGGNEALTFVL
+1296 GETVVIKHNGTEVVRETAPAAPATSVITTPAINLANTL
-1307 GSVSGNW
+1307 GSAELNIRVTDKDNKPQPIVSVSTNSGNW
-1314 SLLSY
+1314 TVIGMSAQNDDGSY
-1319 TGDANNV
+1319 TVRVVNNQINSVARAVVATSATIYTKQYVAQLIADADKTIGSTNNETTI
-1326 YTLRLVN
+1326 TLERAQQVKAEL
-1333 SQIAARTVTNDIILF
+1333 QAIAATVGNDTTVVPSDAAENETPTSAAAVATQATTAATTVGDKITAATVNVTVT
-1348 TEEFFEE
+1348 
-1355 LDELVTAID
+1355 
-1364 TNGIGNGTTQ
+1364 GIEGA
-1374 VDLETAMAVQEL
+1374 VADPAVLEKNAALAGQTITIKDAEG
-1386 LDEAKATLND
+1386 AT
-1396 ANYAA
+1396 
-1401 KKPDGTSAS
+1401 
-1410 SEVTSKV
+1410 
-1417 GELTTAEGKVD
+1417 LTTATLTSVTMSAALVEGTDYTYANGVITFKGDKTATTDIAIVVAAAVIPSDDVNVTVTGITGAVADPATFEKD
-1428 AKVDE
+1428 AALAGKTITIKDAQG
-1433 ATVTV
+1433 ATLTTATLTSITVGSTPLVENTDYTYGAGVITLKGDKTASDNIAIVVAAASQAETVNVTV
-1438 SFTGDNATVKVDGEV
+1438 SGIDG
-1453 VTSYQTAKNSTVKF
+1453 
-1467 SVTAA
+1467 
-1472 EGYTL
+1472 
-1477 ESVKNGETVLTAD
+1477 
-1490 ANGLYSV
+1490 
-1497 AVAEADVTITITAN
+1497 AVADPATIEKDAALAGKTITIKDAQGATLTTA
-1511 ATGAVGGEIT
+1511 TLTSITVGSAPLVENTDYTYDAGVIT
-1521 EANVVIATGAI
+1521 LKGD
-1532 TAGSKLPTA
+1532 KTA
-1541 SVTTTPANGA
+1541 SDNIAIV
-1551 DVSIAWTKDGADVEA
+1551 VSE
-1566 NVDTE
+1566 
-1571 EGSYVGTI
+1571 
-1579 TVTPKTGF
+1579 
-1587 TAAADIAYKLNG
+1587 
-1599 VAVANAA
+1599 
-1606 ALTVTITVNAAG
+1606 
-1618 AGDTEITEADVT
+1618 
-1630 IATDAITAGEALPT
+1630 
-1644 VGVTTT
+1644 
-1650 PANGADVSIKW
+1650 
-1661 TKDGSEVSAD
+1661 
-1671 ATTEEGSY
+1671 
-1679 VGTITVTPKTGF
+1679 
-1691 VAADAITYKLN
+1691 
-1702 GSPVAN
+1702 
-1708 AAALTVTITVNA
+1708 
-1720 ADAGDTEITEADVTI
+1720 
-1735 ATDAITAGEALPTV
+1735 
-1749 GVTTTPANGADVSIK
+1749 
-1764 WTKDGSE
+1764 
-1771 VSADATTEEGSY
+1771 
-1783 VGTITVTP
+1783 
-1791 KTGFVAADAITY
+1791 
-1803 KLNGSPVANA
+1803 
-1813 AALTVTITV
+1813 
-1822 NAANPS
+1822 

>member
-94 MQQSKFTDLDGY
+94 MQQSKFNDLDGY

-177 KNVTTGDFG
+177 KNVTAGDFG
-186 APAPRQMVAEILFR
+186 APAARQMVAEILFR
-200 GLLTETVEY
+200 GLLTDTVEY

-223 LGMRE
+223 LGKRE
-228 FGLEKVSGVVMAN
+228 FGLEQVSGVVMAN
-241 EWANLEGDSVAK
+241 QWANLEGDSVAK

-309 EGAGMEVSKLAK
+309 EGARMDVSKLAK
-321 DNSLNVGDA
+321 DNSLNVNDA
-330 EYYLNYAENWSE
+330 EYYLNYAEKWSE
-342 TAKSDWRIAYAIKE
+342 TATSTWKISYAIDQSLCTTANGW
-356 STVNSDPDWKAY
+356 STY
-368 IDEIYASANHTKDGH
+368 IADINAGDVDGH
-383 TASQRQAYEN
+383 SVVARQAMN
-393 EDAAAK
+393 KPAADGGAN
-399 TNYWFVAIRPG
+399 TNYWYVAIRPG
-410 STITKIDL
+410 KTITATDL
-418 EIMKEIFYMADREG
+418 DIMNYIFDVADRQG
-432 ENVDGDGNNVRYYGF
+432 ENVDGTGNAVRYYGI

-457 LDRSDVMSWP
+457 LDQSDIKSWP
-467 QFEEEF
+467 QFVEEF

-478 TNEYEDVEN
+478 TNEYENVVN

-498 DGKAEYVLKVTYT
+498 DGKAEYVLRVDYT

-672 VANTRGNAF
+672 VANARGNAF

-707 HLGNPNSENSNWY
+707 HLGNPSSENSNWY
-720 WPGKTIGTAAAYSL
+720 WPGKTIGTVAAYGL
-734 PSNDW
+734 ASNNW

-746 DPNDPA
+746 DPTAP
-752 ANPATGYI
+752 TGD
-760 GGQPAYGVFNYGPVS
+760 QPAYGVFNYGPVGI
-775 ANYTNGANG
+775 NYAEGVDKNK
-784 NGPVESS
+784 PVESS

-831 AANPTVNIA
+831 ATNPTVNIA

-864 AINTWFSTYTGA
+864 VIDNWFNTYVA
-876 GHYDGDGIYPVY
+876 QYDGDGIYPVY

-987 STIDKSWDSISLAY
+987 RTIDKSWDSISLAY

-1197 PTWLLDARDFA
+1197 PTWLLSSGDFA
-1208 GSVIGATITS
+1208 GNVIGATINT
-1218 TSSLYAKILSE
+1218 TYSLYAKILSE

-1307 GSVSGNW
+1307 GSVGGNW

-1333 SQIAARTVTNDIILF
+1333 SQITAARAISGDIVLF

-1355 LDELVTAID
+1355 LDELAEAIEN
-1364 TNGIGNGTTQ
+1364 NGIGNDAAAGEVTLA
-1374 VDLETAMAVQEL
+1374 DAKAVQTL
-1386 LDEAKATLND
+1386 LGDVATILGNTAEYTAKNTDGDAT
-1396 ANYAA
+1396 AAVAA
-1401 KKPDGTSAS
+1401 KKSDVDTAKTTVDDAVADATPATEVSSVAISWDTTTAVAVGGTLPEATTTT
-1410 SEVTSKV
+1410 EGVT
-1417 GELTTAEGKVD
+1417 LTTVWKNSSGETVTTATAAGNYTG
-1428 AKVDE
+1428 
-1433 ATVTV
+1433 TVTV
-1438 SFTGDNATVKVDGEV
+1438 AAEEGYELAESLTYTGD
-1453 VTSYQTAKNSTVKF
+1453 VTD
-1467 SVTAA
+1467 AA
-1472 EGYTL
+1472 G
-1477 ESVKNGETVLTAD
+1477 LT
-1490 ANGLYSV
+1490 
-1497 AVAEADVTITITAN
+1497 
-1511 ATGAVGGEIT
+1511 
-1521 EANVVIATGAI
+1521 
-1532 TAGSKLPTA
+1532 K
-1541 SVTTTPANGA
+1541 
-1551 DVSIAWTKDGADVEA
+1551 
-1566 NVDTE
+1566 
-1571 EGSYVGTI
+1571 
-1579 TVTPKTGF
+1579 
-1587 TAAADIAYKLNG
+1587 
-1599 VAVANAA
+1599 
-1606 ALTVTITVNAAG
+1606 TITVN
-1618 AGDTEITEADVT
+1618 
-1630 IATDAITAGEALPT
+1630 
-1644 VGVTTT
+1644 
-1650 PANGADVSIKW
+1650 
-1661 TKDGSEVSAD
+1661 DGSQS
-1671 ATTEEGSY
+1671 
-1679 VGTITVTPKTGF
+1679 
-1691 VAADAITYKLN
+1691 
-1702 GSPVAN
+1702 
-1708 AAALTVTITVNA
+1708 
-1720 ADAGDTEITEADVTI
+1720 
-1735 ATDAITAGEALPTV
+1735 
-1749 GVTTTPANGADVSIK
+1749 
-1764 WTKDGSE
+1764 
-1771 VSADATTEEGSY
+1771 
-1783 VGTITVTP
+1783 
-1791 KTGFVAADAITY
+1791 
-1803 KLNGSPVANA
+1803 
-1813 AALTVTITV
+1813 
-1822 NAANPS
+1822 